1 MGAAVE
7 TPADSLLSSIL
18 NAGEVTCDSGDG
30 KPATHS
36 LVLTP
41 CNHSFLLCKEH
52 AEEVTDQLIR
62 IGKGRCSKC
71 HAVTKIKSLEPI

>member
-1 MGAAVE
+1 MGNAVE
-7 TPADSLLSSIL
+7 APADSLLASIV
-18 NAGEVTCDSGDG
+18 NEGEAMCDSGDG

-52 AEEVTDQLIR
+52 TEDVTDQVVA
-62 IGKGRCSKC
+62 IGEGRCSKC
-71 HAVTKIKSLEPI
+71 HAVTTIKSLEPI

>member
-1 MGAAVE
+1 MGNAVE
-7 TPADSLLSSIL
+7 KPADSLLASIVDQ
-18 NAGEVTCDSGDG
+18 GEVMCDSDDG

-52 AEEVTDQLIR
+52 AEEVTEQLIR
-62 IGKGRCSKC
+62 IGEGRCSKC
-71 HAVTKIKSLEPI
+71 HAVTKIKSIQPI